1 MPATEV
7 LFFKDADG
15 SAPVLDWLNSLRER
29 DERAYFKCVE
39 LVALLKQFGHEL
51 RRPRADM
58 LRDGVYELRTRVGNV
73 NYRILYGFVGK
84 DVALLAKS
92 LTKEKTVPGKAIDEA
107 TRRLQLYKSEPKA
120 YGLSIEELDE
130 NG

>member
-7 LFFKDADG
+7 LFFKDDDG
-15 SAPVLDWLNSLRER
+15 HSHVLDWLNSLRER
-29 DERAYFKCVE
+29 DERAYLKCVE
-39 LVALLKQFGHEL
+39 LIALLKQFGHEL

-84 DVALLAKS
+84 DVALLAES
-92 LTKEKTVPGKAIDEA
+92 LTKEKTVPSRAIDEA
-107 TRRLQLYKSEPKA
+107 SRRLKLYKSKPET
-120 YGLSIEELDE
+120 YGLSVEELDK